1 MSESPFVAV
10 SMSNEPVIL
19 SNVESIGRI
28 VLSEFEIDL
37 VFHLGDYIYE
47 GAGNASGVRQAEPTH
62 TCATLADSLYSN
74 AGGELSTA
82 LPCGF
87 SDHAA
92 SASSGQAI
100 HSASILSAHAEFDGQ
115 KLRVNV
121 LEHYK

>member
-1 MSESPFVAV
+1 MHSL
-10 SMSNEPVIL
+10 NPVRVGKQQGAL
-19 SNVESIGRI
+19 SLEAMAALAALLA
-28 VLSEFEIDL
+28 VLSLMVGTWQDISFQAMD
-37 VFHLGDYIYE
+37 
-47 GAGNASGVRQAEPTH
+47 AGHALHSFLEAES
-62 TCATLADSLYSN
+62 CATLADSLYSN